1 MRREFLESPEMMERT
16 VLNREW
22 LGERSKDELMDIVM
36 SLTNEIYNKI
46 TSKMAG
52 VPEQLKHLDFVPVKI
67 QSVGSFTR
75 LPSDAE
81 TALVE
86 DTKKVILVI
95 PDSNKEPIGIE
106 IIRNIV
112 LGRGKEADN
121 VDLDLTD
128 YDAGSLGV
136 SRRHAI
142 MQILAGNLY
151 IVDSGSTNGTYIN
164 GKKIP
169 SGEPRQIEDDDIVSL
184 GGFHFKVIIAKDF

>member
-1 MRREFLESPEMMERT
+1 MRREFLDSPEMMEHT

-22 LGERSKDELMDIVM
+22 LNSRSKDELMEIVM
-36 SLTNEIYNKI
+36 TLTNEIYNKI

-75 LPSDAE
+75 LPRDAE

-86 DTKKVILVI
+86 DTKRVILVI

-128 YDAGSLGV
+128 YDAGALGV

-151 IVDSGSTNGTYIN
+151 IIDSGSTNGTYIN

-169 SGEPRQIEDDDIVSL
+169 HGEPRQVEDDDIISL
-184 GGFHFKVIIAKDF
+184 GGFHFKVIIVKE